1 MVGWL
6 VKVSAQRYLWMEI
19 RCNTLNT
26 SLVNNRN
33 MDLIDEMGG
42 CIEGGGGRDKN
53 AFVKL
58 WFAVVK
64 YVDAK
69 L

>member
-1 MVGWL
+1 
-6 VKVSAQRYLWMEI
+6 MEI

-58 WFAVVK
+58 
-64 YVDAK
+64 
-69 L
+69 